1 VLSTRVGRA
10 EWVPLRMAYCRL
22 EQGGAL
28 RRPLTAAVAAA
39 GRGRFVL
46 DGVARMRERPIQD
59 LVDGLVQLG
68 VQASCSLG
76 TGCPPVEVLA
86 EGLPSGTVRRC
97 SLPSSVTTAAG
108 WSHFTPACL
117 GSCHMQPASLLC
129 PAPIMRS
136 CLALVSMHD
145 TVHSWAASWELIA
158 ARAVLD
164 SQARPPSSAALCV
177 MQVELSGSVSS
188 QYLTALLMAAPLA
201 TGEAGVDIRITDEL
215 VSQPY
220 VDMTVRLMERFGVKV
235 GAPRCCF
242 KAQAVPSAVCSCKQQ
257 TLPALLKLGMQPLSA
272 WMV

>member
-1 VLSTRVGRA
+1 MLSTRVGRA

-22 EQGGAL
+22 AQGGAL

-136 CLALVSMHD
+136 CLALMSMHD
-145 TVHSWAASWELIA
+145 TVHSWAASWG
-158 ARAVLD
+158 ARCSACCTKLTGTATKLSSIVRDAGGAERLGEQPVPD
-164 SQARPPSSAALCV
+164 SAAHGCSARHRRDRSRHPHHRRAGLPAVRGHDCAPH
-177 MQVELSGSVSS
+177 G
-188 QYLTALLMAAPLA
+188 ALWREGGCLPL
-201 TGEAGVDIRITDEL
+201 L
-215 VSQPY
+215 
-220 VDMTVRLMERFGVKV
+220 
-235 GAPRCCF
+235 F
-242 KAQAVPSAVCSCKQQ
+242 KAQAHLLAVCSCKQQ
-257 TLPALLKLGMQPLSA
+257 TLAQVKLGMHAFLA
-272 WMV
+272 